1 MDAWM
6 PFLRHSIMMMI
17 TRDRPIMMPGIQP
30 PMNISPTETPV
41 MEAYTT
47 NAMEGGMTMAM
58 EEALAI
64 REEAKGAEKP
74 PRLIMAGIRIMPR
87 AATVAGPEPEMAP
100 KKQATITATMAMPPR
115 RWPTQSSANAT
126 RRLEMPALA
135 MMLPDR
141 TKNGIASSRNFAM
154 PLYTLVGTTVRGE
167 LLKSRAKMEDM
178 PRLTAMGIFSSSI
191 TKKLPNRIKLIIQS
205 LCLPLS
211 QPASHRRPCCS
222 SRRPDTRSHGAPG
235 RWSRWAAGW

>member
-1 MDAWM
+1 M
-6 PFLRHSIMMMI
+6 PFLRHSIMTMI
-17 TRDRPIMMPGIQP
+17 TRARPIMMPGSQP
-30 PMNISPTETPV
+30 PMNMSPTETPV

-100 KKQATITATMAMPPR
+100 KKQATMTATMAIPPR
-115 RWPTQSSANAT
+115 RWPTQSSAKAT

-135 MMLPDR
+135 MMLPES
-141 TKNGIASSRNFAM
+141 TKNGMASSRNLAM
-154 PLYTLVGTTVRGE
+154 PPYTLVGTTVRGE
-167 LLKSRAKMEDM
+167 PLYSRAKMADI

-191 TKKLPNRIKLIIQS
+191 TKKLPNRSKLIIS
-205 LCLPLS
+205 CFLPLS
-211 QPASHRRPCCS
+211 QQSARRRRRRGAHRS
-222 SRRPDTRSHGAPG
+222 GTRWRGAP
-235 RWSRWAAGW
+235 RRSRRWAAGW

>member
-1 MDAWM
+1 
-6 PFLRHSIMMMI
+6 
-17 TRDRPIMMPGIQP
+17 MMPGIQP

-74 PRLIMAGIRIMPR
+74 PRLIMAGIRMMPR

-126 RRLEMPALA
+126 RRLEMP
-135 MMLPDR
+135 
-141 TKNGIASSRNFAM
+141 
-154 PLYTLVGTTVRGE
+154 
-167 LLKSRAKMEDM
+167 
-178 PRLTAMGIFSSSI
+178 
-191 TKKLPNRIKLIIQS
+191 
-205 LCLPLS
+205 
-211 QPASHRRPCCS
+211 
-222 SRRPDTRSHGAPG
+222 
-235 RWSRWAAGW
+235 

>member
-1 MDAWM
+1 MMMTGIRKPQNAEQKAFQRSPQEDLALEAWM
-6 PFLRHSIMMMI
+6 PFLRHSIMTMI
-17 TRDRPIMMPGIQP
+17 TRARPIMMPGIQP

-64 REEAKGAEKP
+64 REDAKGAEKP
-74 PRLIMAGIRIMPR
+74 PRLIMAGIRMMPR

-135 MMLPDR
+135 IMLPDR
-141 TKNGIASSRNFAM
+141 TKNGMASSRNLAM

-167 LLKSRAKMEDM
+167 
-178 PRLTAMGIFSSSI
+178 
-191 TKKLPNRIKLIIQS
+191 
-205 LCLPLS
+205 PL
-211 QPASHRRPCCS
+211 
-222 SRRPDTRSHGAPG
+222 
-235 RWSRWAAGW
+235 

>member
-1 MDAWM
+1 
-6 PFLRHSIMMMI
+6 MMMI

-167 LLKSRAKMEDM
+167 LLKSRAKMEDI
-178 PRLTAMGIFSSSI
+178 PRL